1 MFLTVITQLL
11 TFHLEV
17 KNWNSWFRKTWCW
30 MYTKMDN
37 GVHLDIYHWRKVR
50 NSHLTIVLCCIVVI
64 FCDVCLLD
72 PKVYLFIV
80 MIWVVFVWLWLCS
93 TNVYDK
99 YPSPLW
105 FMGLTLPSWSDILN
119 MKWCLSM
126 TDWRLVYFFLEIHCL
141 QHKLNWSTGKLLNIG
156 INNLN
161 QCFRCMELTVSWT
174 KRLRQHSYHLYLL
187 AAREHIHFKGRC
199 VWLVTNSVIVRKYT
213 MYLLTVH

>member
-1 MFLTVITQLL
+1 MLYCG
-11 TFHLEV
+11 
-17 KNWNSWFRKTWCW
+17 N
-30 MYTKMDN
+30 
-37 GVHLDIYHWRKVR
+37 
-50 NSHLTIVLCCIVVI
+50 
-64 FCDVCLLD
+64 FCAVCLLD

-156 INNLN
+156 IDNLN
-161 QCFRCMELTVSWT
+161 PNVFDVWSLLCRGQNALDNTVITCIFW
-174 KRLRQHSYHLYLL
+174 LL
-187 AAREHIHFKGRC
+187 ENTFISKEGVFD
-199 VWLVTNSVIVRKYT
+199 LSLIQ
-213 MYLLTVH
+213 